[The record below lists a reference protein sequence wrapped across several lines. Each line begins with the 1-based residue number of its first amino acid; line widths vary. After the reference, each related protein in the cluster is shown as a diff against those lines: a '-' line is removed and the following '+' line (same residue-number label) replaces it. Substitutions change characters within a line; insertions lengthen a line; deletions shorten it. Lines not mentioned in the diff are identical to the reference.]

1 MKKKIFILS
10 ILALLT
16 TTLRAADY
24 QYLVFTLTDGTT
36 QSITATNLTLTFAN
50 GTLTATSGTSTLS
63 LPLTNLSKMEFSNDG
78 STTGISTLKAD
89 VKLDE
94 QTEVYD
100 MNGRRLPN
108 STQLQRGIY
117 IIKNNGKT
125 TKVQVK

>member
-1 MKKKIFILS
+1 MKKKIS
-10 ILALLT
+10 ILTLLLVLT

-36 QSITATNLTLTFAN
+36 QSITATDLTLTFSD
-50 GTLTATSGTSTLS
+50 GTLTAKSGTFNLS
-63 LPLTNLSKMEFSNDG
+63 LPLTDLSKMEFSNDS

-89 VKLDE
+89 IKLDE

-100 MNGRRLPN
+100 LNGRRLPN